1 MFRVLI
7 INEVSPSI
15 KNRTSII
22 WEKVMPI
29 LSKKHEIKIF
39 WLSCD
44 YSSREKESESW
55 YELLH
60 ISDFKNAREVIQK
73 TNPSV
78 IYLMPGISIVDYSF
92 LITAR
97 LLNIATF
104 GWVDGAPVFS
114 HNTSRKKVFLELA
127 RQFFERKQIKS
138 GNNKFR
144 GLNYIKKNL
153 FFIRSARAME
163 KNYDY
168 IISELLEQFNSM
180 LFFKRESG
188 KKIHARYNTDLLLVE
203 NEPTIEYESN
213 LGLLKSNMKLVGD
226 PTYDFAFQESR
237 NKIISYPKNKLQVLF
252 ITVNFTSGQGESDW
266 TPTKQKK
273 MISELVQEY
282 EKLKDEIDLKI
293 KIHPISENYSS
304 YKKILEYYKS
314 DIQIYQTEDIYELIK
329 NVDVI
334 LTTSS
339 STAGLI
345 SIIMQKPIVV
355 WNYFHVK
362 EDIFI
367 KNELVIHC
375 ENASEIKECLING
388 IKFSQEN
395 RVKINQ
401 FIEKYCGDGNASEK
415 IANEVERLL
424 LEHN

>member
-1 MFRVLI
+1 
-7 INEVSPSI
+7 
-15 KNRTSII
+15 
-22 WEKVMPI
+22 
-29 LSKKHEIKIF
+29 
-39 WLSCD
+39 
-44 YSSREKESESW
+44 
-55 YELLH
+55 
-60 ISDFKNAREVIQK
+60 
-73 TNPSV
+73 
-78 IYLMPGISIVDYSF
+78 
-92 LITAR
+92 
-97 LLNIATF
+97 
-104 GWVDGAPVFS
+104 
-114 HNTSRKKVFLELA
+114 
-127 RQFFERKQIKS
+127 
-138 GNNKFR
+138 
-144 GLNYIKKNL
+144 
-153 FFIRSARAME
+153 ME